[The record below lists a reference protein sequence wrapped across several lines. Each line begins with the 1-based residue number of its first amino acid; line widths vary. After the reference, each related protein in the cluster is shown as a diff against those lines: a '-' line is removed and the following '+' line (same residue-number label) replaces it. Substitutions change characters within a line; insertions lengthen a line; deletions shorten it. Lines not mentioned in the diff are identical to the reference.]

1 MFQRGERI
9 TIVMDEGGGA
19 ITTYN
24 NEVIECTDAG
34 LLTIRSS
41 MGQEMVIN
49 MHSRDFVRAY
59 RTTTFQTEVT
69 R

>member
-24 NEVIECTDAG
+24 NEVLDCTEG

-41 MGQEMVIN
+41 MGQEMVLN
-49 MHSRDFVRAY
+49 MHSRDFVRAF
-59 RTTTFQTEVT
+59 RNTTFQTEVT